1 MKQYL
6 GQPDLDAQIKVS
18 KMNEYLDTDDRK
30 RELCEDYLFSVL
42 KKDVSI
48 LYDIDI
54 QERFRK
60 NLILDLY
67 WCNEKSIWGYLSDNY
82 SDYIH

>member
-1 MKQYL
+1 MPNL
-6 GQPDLDAQIKVS
+6 NHIDDLEAQKKIY

-82 SDYIH
+82 SDYIR